1 MDDLESLRQ
10 KIRGASESLAQ
21 LISAKSDV
29 EKETL
34 SLELSIESLNKEVQS
49 LSSILQEDEELM
61 LGTRVANV
69 QMDGDVS
76 QRKMELHNEEALNN
90 SLFDSLNNES
100 IAATALYQR
109 IESQLDALRKRM
121 IAYYPSDE
129 ARMALAQ
136 ELETKRS
143 QRATMALAKKDQI
156 AAQRNYL
163 QNLIEKRTTPH

>member
-90 SLFDSLNNES
+90 SLFE
-100 IAATALYQR
+100 
-109 IESQLDALRKRM
+109 
-121 IAYYPSDE
+121 
-129 ARMALAQ
+129 
-136 ELETKRS
+136 
-143 QRATMALAKKDQI
+143 
-156 AAQRNYL
+156 
-163 QNLIEKRTTPH
+163 